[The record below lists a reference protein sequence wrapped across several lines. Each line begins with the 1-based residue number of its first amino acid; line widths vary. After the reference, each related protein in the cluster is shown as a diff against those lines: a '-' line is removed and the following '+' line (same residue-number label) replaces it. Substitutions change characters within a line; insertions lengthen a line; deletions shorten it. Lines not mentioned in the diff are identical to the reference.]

1 MLQKGDFLHI
11 PKASH
16 ETFKSQN
23 VTKAEAAALSKFGAP
38 LNPLSSFPLKNKTVF
53 HAPQLENELVIRKLS
68 FNLKKIFKSRN
79 RGRSSIVKSLS
90 LLLEEGIPMRVYR
103 LDVQSFYE
111 SFQDAE
117 VNSKIDSLA
126 ELSPHSKTLLH
137 SLLVNHKSLGGT
149 GVPRGLSLSATLS
162 DLMMEEFD
170 HQIFSS
176 DDVYFYARYVDDI
189 IIITSCQ
196 EHTKSFLRK
205 IEKTLPNGLILN
217 PHKKTIAE
225 AVNRV
230 TPTHSPHTPVSTLN
244 FDYLG
249 YCFSVSEPKKQSKKK
264 ELAHFREVTIDIADA
279 KVKKIKMRIVRSFLD
294 FQKTNDWPLLFSRIQ
309 FLTQNFSVYNS
320 KVGSKKLAGIYHS
333 YPQVSDSAQSLSALD
348 AFLRNATLSKTG
360 RLFAKTSLKLSG
372 EQKRQILTQSFSR
385 GHTNRNFVHFPGT
398 RIKEI
403 QECWKN

>member
-1 MLQKGDFLHI
+1 MYDQSFNRRTLERMLQKGDFLHI

-16 ETFKSQN
+16 DTFKSQN

-68 FNLKKIFKSRN
+68 FNLKKLFKSRN

-117 VNSKIDSLA
+117 VKSKIDSLA

-176 DDVYFYARYVDDI
+176 DGVYFYAR
-189 IIITSCQ
+189 
-196 EHTKSFLRK
+196 
-205 IEKTLPNGLILN
+205 
-217 PHKKTIAE
+217 
-225 AVNRV
+225 
-230 TPTHSPHTPVSTLN
+230 
-244 FDYLG
+244 
-249 YCFSVSEPKKQSKKK
+249 
-264 ELAHFREVTIDIADA
+264 
-279 KVKKIKMRIVRSFLD
+279 
-294 FQKTNDWPLLFSRIQ
+294 
-309 FLTQNFSVYNS
+309 
-320 KVGSKKLAGIYHS
+320 
-333 YPQVSDSAQSLSALD
+333 
-348 AFLRNATLSKTG
+348 
-360 RLFAKTSLKLSG
+360 
-372 EQKRQILTQSFSR
+372 
-385 GHTNRNFVHFPGT
+385 
-398 RIKEI
+398 
-403 QECWKN
+403 